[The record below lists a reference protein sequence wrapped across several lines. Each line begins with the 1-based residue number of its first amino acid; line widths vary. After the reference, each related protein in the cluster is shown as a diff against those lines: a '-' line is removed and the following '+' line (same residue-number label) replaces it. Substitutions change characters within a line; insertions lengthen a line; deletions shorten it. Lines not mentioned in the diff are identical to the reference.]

1 MVMMIRN
8 DYDIGNDDDEGNDD
22 YDGGN
27 DDDEGNDDDKYIMM
41 KCLSVCHE
49 KWSLPV
55 TTWTTHNHLVQLQ
68 VSYDGS
74 RLVFHGSMSVVIGF
88 EGFRL
93 VFHFSRSVF
102 MFFKVPDW
110 FFEVQ
115 G

>member
-1 MVMMIRN
+1 MMIP
-8 DYDIGNDDDEGNDD
+8 DWLMIVDD
-22 YDGGN
+22 
-27 DDDEGNDDDKYIMM
+27 
-41 KCLSVCHE
+41 
-49 KWSLPV
+49 
-55 TTWTTHNHLVQLQ
+55 
-68 VSYDGS
+68 
-74 RLVFHGSMSVVIGF
+74 GSMSVVIGF